1 MTTYAPPLPSRRLL
15 PSAPVVV
22 PPSYLG
28 YRTPFCLT
36 NPTLA
41 TRRSDDFSGRDSN
54 LPRLVSTSRYALSF
68 LRTDDN
74 GPRAEEEISL
84 AFNPLRCALGQR
96 NTFRAT
102 LQPCVSVVR
111 RRRATDT
118 TVRRTERTRFRNYE
132 SEFLILRRQLG
143 WFTLRSKFYSVGVLS
158 ISVKHRSY
166 DNAESWISVAVS
178 FSEASNGENDYES
191 TKIREFDRIGC
202 RTSQFV
208 TKKDTRAKRVQ

>member
-54 LPRLVSTSRYALSF
+54 LPRLVSTSRYAFSF

-74 GPRAEEEISL
+74 GPREEEQISL
-84 AFNPLRCALGQR
+84 AFNPLRCAPR
-96 NTFRAT
+96 
-102 LQPCVSVVR
+102 
-111 RRRATDT
+111 
-118 TVRRTERTRFRNYE
+118 
-132 SEFLILRRQLG
+132 
-143 WFTLRSKFYSVGVLS
+143 
-158 ISVKHRSY
+158 SVKHLSS
-166 DNAESWISVAVS
+166 NVATVRLS
-178 FSEASNGENDYES
+178 HDVGEP
-191 TKIREFDRIGC
+191 R
-202 RTSQFV
+202 
-208 TKKDTRAKRVQ
+208 

>member
-96 NTFRAT
+96 NTFGAT
-102 LQPCVSVVR
+102 LQPCVCR
-111 RRRATDT
+111 T
-118 TVRRTERTRFRNYE
+118 TSESHGHDGTSYRTNAFQELRIA
-132 SEFLILRRQLG
+132 EFFILRRQLG

>member
-74 GPRAEEEISL
+74 GPRAEEQISL

-132 SEFLILRRQLG
+132 SRNFL
-143 WFTLRSKFYSVGVLS
+143 FSVGNLDGS
-158 ISVKHRSY
+158 RS
-166 DNAESWISVAVS
+166 DRNFTRSE
-178 FSEASNGENDYES
+178 FSLFRLN
-191 TKIREFDRIGC
+191 IDRTI
-202 RTSQFV
+202 
-208 TKKDTRAKRVQ
+208 TRKAG

>member
-74 GPRAEEEISL
+74 GPRGEVQISL

-96 NTFRAT
+96 NTFRPT
-102 LQPCVSVVR
+102 FQPCVHC
-111 RRRATDT
+111 T
-118 TVRRTERTRFRNYE
+118 TSESHGDGTLSER
-132 SEFLILRRQLG
+132 
-143 WFTLRSKFYSVGVLS
+143 
-158 ISVKHRSY
+158 
-166 DNAESWISVAVS
+166 VS
-178 FSEASNGENDYES
+178 
-191 TKIREFDRIGC
+191 KIRIRVFD
-202 RTSQFV
+202 SS
-208 TKKDTRAKRVQ
+208 